1 LAGRRESCSPLRE
14 QVKDDGALKRA
25 ACPSE
30 KEFDNSIAVLG
41 GLIPLYKNA
50 ATGYIKE
57 LCRRGR
63 IAASKALQDE
73 PRLK

>member
-14 QVKDDGALKRA
+14 QVEDDGALKRA

-41 GLIPLYKNA
+41 EEILAFRIWTRYDNIGFKGLEEEE
-50 ATGYIKE
+50 TM
-57 LCRRGR
+57 R
-63 IAASKALQDE
+63 
-73 PRLK
+73 